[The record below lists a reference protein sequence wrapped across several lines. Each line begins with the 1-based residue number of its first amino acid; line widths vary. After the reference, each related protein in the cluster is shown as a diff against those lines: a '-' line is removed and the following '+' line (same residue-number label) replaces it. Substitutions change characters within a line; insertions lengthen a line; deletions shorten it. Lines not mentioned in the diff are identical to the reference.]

1 MNIACCIRDPF
12 LGSELPELLVRE
24 GLDYELFR
32 HESALMRALRHRG
45 AIDLALI
52 EMGPDATAEESVL
65 SWLHCRFGETVPV
78 ILLSSRWTA
87 DRVAVA
93 LGAGADDCMSKP
105 VETVELVARMKAV
118 LRRSGGPSPQRA
130 RVELGGFVLDKNL
143 GTLADRGVAVDLTP
157 REFALAWLFFVNPG
171 MRLTRESISAAVWG
185 LDKDIAGRTIE
196 QHIYKLRKKIGLDE
210 SRGVSLRTAYGQ
222 GYRLEVVA
230 AASRREVVGGLSRLS
245 QMDARRQADAA

>member
-12 LGSELPELLVRE
+12 LGGELPEMLVRE

-52 EMGPDATAEESVL
+52 EMGNDATAEESVL
-65 SWLHCRFGETVPV
+65 SWLHCRFGESVPV

-87 DRVAVA
+87 ERVAFA
-93 LGAGADDCMSKP
+93 LGAGADDCLSKP
-105 VETVELVARMKAV
+105 VDTIELVARMKAV
-118 LRRSGGPSPQRA
+118 LRRCGGQSSQRI
-130 RVELGGFVLDKNL
+130 RVELAGFVLDKNL
-143 GTLADRGVAVDLTP
+143 GTITDRGTPVELTP

-171 MRLTRESISAAVWG
+171 MRLAREAISAAVWG

-210 SRGVSLRTAYGQ
+210 SRGIALRTAYGQ
-222 GYRLEVVA
+222 GYRLDVCA
-230 AASRREVVGGLSRLS
+230 SPSRRETVGAFNRLS
-245 QMDARRQADAA
+245 QLDARRNADAA